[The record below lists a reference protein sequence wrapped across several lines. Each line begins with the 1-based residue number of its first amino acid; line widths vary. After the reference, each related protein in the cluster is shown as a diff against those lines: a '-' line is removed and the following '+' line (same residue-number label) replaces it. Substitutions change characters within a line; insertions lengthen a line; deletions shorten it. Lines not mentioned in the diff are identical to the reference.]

1 MGQSTVF
8 LRMDASALEALFA
21 AFLECSFEARQAFV
35 GGLHALG
42 DAAFV
47 SRTEREVGAAD
58 ATQQVVVFEPSRA
71 LLDLAAT
78 ARALDLDGGVVQ
90 HSSHGHPSRKV
101 VDCEK

>member
-21 AFLECSFEARQAFV
+21 EFLECSFEVRQAFV

-47 SRTEREVGAAD
+47 CRAQREAGATD
-58 ATQQVVVFEPSRA
+58 ATQQLVVVEPSQA
-71 LLDLAAT
+71 LLDLVAT

-90 HSSHGHPSRKV
+90 QSSHGHPSRKV